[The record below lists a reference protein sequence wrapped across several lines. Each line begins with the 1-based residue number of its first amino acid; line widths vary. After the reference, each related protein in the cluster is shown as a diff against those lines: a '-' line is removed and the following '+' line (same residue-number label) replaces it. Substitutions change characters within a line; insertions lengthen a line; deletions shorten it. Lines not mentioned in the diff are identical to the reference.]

1 MSENNKRPFT
11 DEEIK
16 KLEEARQLY
25 THRARDWINRRAEE
39 LLKFM
44 KMQASVIVKPDQMEM
59 HGQMQKVQK
68 CDLEIKRLTDLIQAA
83 SVLLAYNEIPD
94 LFGGAKNV
102 KDQVKLA
109 HETIIDLNKDL
120 QKTTIEEVFAVSIL
134 HDFGMSLI
142 RLYPDTNVFE
152 QASFLRA
159 QRKID
164 GTEKPQEANYVVDGK
179 QVTKE
184 EYDRVYAEREAR
196 RNAESAGII
205 LS

>member
-11 DEEIK
+11 DLEIK
-16 KLEEARQLY
+16 KLEEARTLY

-44 KMQASVIVKPDQMEM
+44 KMQSSVIVKPNPMELQ
-59 HGQMQKVQK
+59 GQVQKVQS
-68 CDLEIKRLTDLIQAA
+68 CDLEIKRLTDLIGAS
-83 SVLLAYNEIPD
+83 SVLLAYNEIPQ
-94 LFGGAKNV
+94 LFDGVKNV

-120 QKTTIEEVFAVSIL
+120 QKSTIEEVFACTIL
-134 HDFGMSLI
+134 ADFAQNLH

-152 QASFLRA
+152 QASFIRG
-159 QRKID
+159 QRN
-164 GTEKPQEANYVVDGK
+164 EAAGDQPEPAKYIVDGK

-205 LS
+205 LQ

>member
-25 THRARDWINRRAEE
+25 THRARDWVNRRAEE

-44 KMQASVIVKPDQMEM
+44 KMQASVIVKPNPMEIQ
-59 HGQMQKVQK
+59 GQVQKVQS
-68 CDLEIKRLTDLIQAA
+68 CDLEIKRLTDLIGAA
-83 SVLLAYNEIPD
+83 SVLLAYNEIPH
-94 LFGGAKNV
+94 LFDGVKNV

-109 HETIIDLNKDL
+109 HATIIDLNKDL
-120 QKTTIEEVFAVSIL
+120 QKSTIEEVFACTIL
-134 HDFGMSLI
+134 ADFAQNLG

-159 QRKID
+159 QRNEVNGGQPEPAKYI
-164 GTEKPQEANYVVDGK
+164 VDGK
-179 QVTKE
+179 EVTKE
-184 EYDRVYAEREAR
+184 EFDRVHAEREAR